1 MLVPPHPDSLLGLK
15 EEWHFSL
22 TQMEGVKMNRSTERK
37 GGISF
42 LFDCCW
48 QNWLILWQVSKKI
61 MRNSM
66 RNEFAAEKAHDGEIS
81 YS

>member
-1 MLVPPHPDSLLGLK
+1 
-15 EEWHFSL
+15 
-22 TQMEGVKMNRSTERK
+22 MN
-37 GGISF
+37 F

-48 QNWLILWQVSKKI
+48 QNWLILWQLSNKDHA
-61 MRNSM
+61 ME